1 MISLFIRNVKH
12 NFRDWQF
19 FTSEIGSIL
28 LPKLANLYFCKSGHL
43 HRQFKIKGY
52 SFHLILVPGRIIRIA
67 NRRDVVEIEFGQITH
82 RFDLSKCKTN
92 KLSCV

>member
-1 MISLFIRNVKH
+1 M
-12 NFRDWQF
+12 
-19 FTSEIGSIL
+19 L
-28 LPKLANLYFCKSGHL
+28 LEERCYVVYGKGFDP
-43 HRQFKIKGY
+43 FKIKGY

-92 KLSCV
+92 KSSCVGPVQAWALI